1 MAGETEDVDVPPTL
15 RALLAARLDQL
26 DPPERA
32 VLERGAVEGELF
44 HRGAVQALAPEETQI
59 TPRLAV
65 LTRKDLIRP
74 DRAQLPGD
82 DGFRFRHLLI
92 RDAAYEALPKS
103 TRVELHRRFAEW
115 LAERGADLVELDEIL
130 GYHFEQARG
139 YAAELGLVEES
150 AELAARAAARLRAAG
165 ERAAGRG
172 DAGAAVKLLERASG
186 LIPNDDPARR
196 EVRVELAS
204 ALVERGELKAAQSI
218 LVEVVDEARAAG
230 EEAVEWRARV
240 GLVAAELWLVERDV
254 RGQRRAGHGRDCQS
268 SSVTVTISGSPA
280 RGFCSG

>member
-1 MAGETEDVDVPPTL
+1 MTSTSRRRCA
-15 RALLAARLDQL
+15 RCSAARLDQL

-103 TRVELHRRFAEW
+103 TRVDLHRRFAEW

-172 DAGAAVKLLERASG
+172 DAGAAVKLLERAAG

-204 ALVERGELKAAQSI
+204 ALVERGELKEAQSI
-218 LVEVVDEARAAG
+218 LVEVVDEAHAAG
-230 EEAVEWRARV
+230 EEAVECRARV
-240 GLVAAELWLVERDV
+240 GLVAAELWLDERDV
-254 RGQRRAGHGRDCQS
+254 RRLRRAGHGGDCR
-268 SSVTVTISGSPA
+268 PRAA
-280 RGFCSG
+280 R